1 MSRPRQPSSRMS
13 STATAGFIGI
23 AALLILLSGQ
33 FHSGALAP
41 GSRLYAFKLY
51 EQRVNAWFAA
61 NPIEQ
66 AKEYAQL
73 AEMRY
78 ADYKAL
84 LKKGD
89 TEAAAGRAKD
99 IEADLAAAADRLK
112 VAKDQKVDVRALVGD
127 LDRRAAERLEE
138 FRAKF
143 PQAKS
148 FEDLRVKLRSLL
160 DT

>member
-1 MSRPRQPSSRMS
+1 MS
-13 STATAGFIGI
+13 STATAGFVGI

-41 GSRLYAFKLY
+41 GSPLYAFKLY

-84 LKKGD
+84 IKKGD
-89 TEAAAGRAKD
+89 TKTAALRARD
-99 IEADLAAAADRLK
+99 IEADLAAAAEKLK
-112 VAKDQKVDVRALVGD
+112 VAKDQKVDVRSLVDD
-127 LDRRAAERLEE
+127 LDRRAAARLEE

-143 PQAKS
+143 PDAKNYLTS
-148 FEDLRVKLRSLL
+148 FEDLRVKLKALL

>member
-1 MSRPRQPSSRMS
+1 MS
-13 STATAGFIGI
+13 STATAGFIGV

-33 FHSGALAP
+33 IHSGALAP
-41 GSRLYAFKLY
+41 GSPLYALKLY

-66 AKEYAQL
+66 AKEYARL

-89 TEAAAGRAKD
+89 TKTAALRAGD
-99 IEADLAAAADRLK
+99 IEADLAAAADKLK
-112 VAKDQKVDVRALVGD
+112 AAKDQKVDVRWLVDD
-127 LDRRAAERLEE
+127 LDRRAAERLAE
-138 FRAKF
+138 FRARF
-143 PQAKS
+143 PQSQDYLAS
-148 FEDLRVKLRSLL
+148 FEGLRAKLRALL
-160 DT
+160 DP